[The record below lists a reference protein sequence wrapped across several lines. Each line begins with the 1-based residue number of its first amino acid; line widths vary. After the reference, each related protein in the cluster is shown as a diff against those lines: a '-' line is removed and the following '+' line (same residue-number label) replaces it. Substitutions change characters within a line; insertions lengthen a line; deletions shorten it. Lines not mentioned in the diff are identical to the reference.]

1 MNLNKKL
8 NAIIIVL
15 VIACIV
21 AGVIVVKKVLV
32 DDVEKEVAVQE
43 EVKPTITPVPTP
55 TPKVML
61 PDLVPY
67 YEKNQDTIGWLK
79 IDGTP
84 IDYPVMF
91 TEGDNEFYL
100 YRSFDKADNKEGTLY
115 IDANSQIST
124 PNTNIIIYG
133 HNMKNDTMFG
143 SLSEYA
149 NKSYYDAHPTI
160 TFNTLY
166 EQGTYEILGAFYA
179 KVLKKSDTTSFRY
192 YKYFGA
198 ETEEEYNTFVNY
210 VKSVREYDTG
220 VETKYGDRFITL
232 STCSYHVEN
241 GRFAVVARLKEDASQ
256 TQGNEAEPVS

>member
-1 MNLNKKL
+1 MNLNSKL
-8 NAIIIVL
+8 NGIIVVL
-15 VIACIV
+15 VLTCIV
-21 AGVIVVKKVLV
+21 VGGICAGKIFKG
-32 DDVEKEVAVQE
+32 DDNIQTSDSTD
-43 EVKPTITPVPTP
+43 KPTVITTPSPTPVPTMIP
-55 TPKVML
+55 E
-61 PDLVPY
+61 LVTY
-67 YEKNQDTIGWLK
+67 YEKNPDTIGWIK

-91 TEGDNEFYL
+91 TPEDNEFYL
-100 YRSFDKADNKEGTLY
+100 NRDFDKNDSKAGTLY
-115 IDANSQIST
+115 IDVNSKIST

-149 NKSYYDAHPTI
+149 NKAYYDAHPTI

-198 ETEEEYNTFVNY
+198 ETEEEYNKFVNY
-210 VKSVREYDTG
+210 VKSVRQYDTG

-232 STCSYHVEN
+232 STCSYHVSN
-241 GRFAVVARLKEDASQ
+241 GRFAVVARLKEEAS
-256 TQGNEAEPVS
+256 E

>member
-1 MNLNKKL
+1 MNLNSKL
-8 NAIIIVL
+8 NGIIVVL
-15 VIACIV
+15 VLTCIV
-21 AGVIVVKKVLV
+21 VGGICVGKVFKG
-32 DDVEKEVAVQE
+32 DDNIQTSDSTA
-43 EVKPTITPVPTP
+43 KPTVITTPSPTPVPTMIP
-55 TPKVML
+55 E
-61 PDLVPY
+61 LVTY
-67 YEKNQDTIGWLK
+67 YEKNPDTIGWIK

-91 TEGDNEFYL
+91 TPEDNEFYL
-100 YRSFDKADNKEGTLY
+100 NRDFDKNDSKAGTLY
-115 IDANSQIST
+115 IDVNSKIST

-149 NKSYYDAHPTI
+149 NKAYYDEHPTI
-160 TFNTLY
+160 SFNTLY

-198 ETEEEYNTFVNY
+198 ETEEEYNKFVNY
-210 VKSVREYDTG
+210 VKSVRQYDTG

-232 STCSYHVEN
+232 STCSYHVSN
-241 GRFAVVARLKEDASQ
+241 GRFAVVARLKEEAS
-256 TQGNEAEPVS
+256 E

>member
-8 NAIIIVL
+8 NVVIVGL
-15 VIACIV
+15 VLICIIV
-21 AGVIVVKKVLV
+21 AGVCVKKLFNGPVTNTQQQITET
-32 DDVEKEVAVQE
+32 VE
-43 EVKPTITPVPTP
+43 PTIEPTPEP

-61 PDLVPY
+61 PELVSY
-67 YEKNQDTIGWLK
+67 YEKNQDTIGWIK

-91 TEGDNEFYL
+91 TPDDNEFYL
-100 YRSFDKADNKEGTLY
+100 NRDFDKNDSKAGTLY
-115 IDANSQIST
+115 IDVNSKIST

-143 SLSEYA
+143 SLSEYD
-149 NKSYYDAHPTI
+149 NKAYYDAHPTI

-179 KVLKKSDTTSFRY
+179 KVLKKADTTSFRY

-198 ETEEEYNTFVNY
+198 QTEEEYNTFVDY
-210 VKSVREYDTG
+210 VKSVRQYDTG

-232 STCSYHVEN
+232 STCSYHVDN
-241 GRFAVVARLKEDASQ
+241 GRFAVVARLKEDI
-256 TQGNEAEPVS
+256 TE